1 MKLSDE
7 VSTLRQEKAVLE
19 AKVRQLEASDADIRT
34 KLSDALGAGT
44 YKESSYSNES
54 KQIVYSWFTVF
65 REIGKL
71 LERKRQANIEE
82 DFARIQEAATRF
94 EERFWKLENP
104 GKDVEEFYRTIPKY
118 FR

>member
-7 VSTLRQEKAVLE
+7 VNTLRQEKAVLE
-19 AKVRQLEASDADIRT
+19 AKVKQLEEADSDIRA

-44 YKESSYSNES
+44 YKKSHYSDESV
-54 KQIVYSWFTVF
+54 QIVYSWFTVF

-71 LERKRQANIEE
+71 LERKKQADLE
-82 DFARIQEAATRF
+82 DDFCRIREAANSF
-94 EERFWKLENP
+94 SERIWKLENP
-104 GKDVEEFYRTIPKY
+104 GKDVEEFYRTVPR